1 MVSTLGSPHPRYCP
15 LWRSLGRHGFVL
27 EKAPQWVKEEECSN
41 YILAPYFP
49 HDRQKHFLN
58 ARRLFGVGK
67 ITNLLKP
74 LDPNERDIA
83 MSTIM
88 YQSDMRARDPVGGCY
103 KLIQHLQSQIEYANA
118 ELHLVLQHLAFFR
131 AQAHQNN
138 DISNVTS
145 SQPFLQQMSQE
156 QHQQYQQQQQQFEQQ
171 QQQQQFKQQQY
182 VNYNPSLQKDINL
195 WAVQNSISLLPL
207 SLEDDINQD
216 PVVDYDYDQKPVLEL
231 MNKIESDAT
240 VHPHHG
246 DDEAVLFKVDKAV
259 L

>member
-1 MVSTLGSPHPRYCP
+1 MDNSMSRSTAQACAACKFQRRKCGSNC
-15 LWRSLGRHGFVL
+15 
-27 EKAPQWVKEEECSN
+27 
-41 YILAPYFP
+41 ILAPYFP

-171 QQQQQFKQQQY
+171 QQQQQFEQQQY
-182 VNYNPSLQKDINL
+182 VNYNPSLQEDINL

-240 VHPHHG
+240 VHPHHS